1 MSADT
6 SVQEHI
12 PRQTEPPTQ
21 EELTRNQIYYAR
33 HREEKRAKVRER
45 YHNRPDVVEK
55 RAEREL
61 APVVAHR
68 FPHTPS
74 HTAGLLSRD
83 VTPDAAAKA
92 YVAVAD
98 FMGWLEISYLIEMDR
113 LRRWRVGGVRSASPY
128 DLENQ

>member
-6 SVQEHI
+6 SVQDHV
-12 PRQTEPPTQ
+12 PLQTEPPTQ
-21 EELTRNQIYYAR
+21 EEELTRNQIYYAR

-74 HTAGLLSRD
+74 HATGLLSRD
-83 VTPDAAAKA
+83 VTPDSAAKA

-98 FMGWLEISYLIEMDR
+98 VMGWLAVDVLAHQPDHHMNEVNPHTNR
-113 LRRWRVGGVRSASPY
+113 A
-128 DLENQ
+128 